1 MLFFKNFMAT
11 GYFEGVLT
19 PAQFTQVTGTL
30 SACYGF
36 SSPVPM
42 NFAQGPEGP
51 IPANNLISDIL
62 REWSAARLGCAE
74 RCLPNLVA
82 FRRIQYAG
90 DETEGAP
97 YMRLP

>member
-1 MLFFKNFMAT
+1 MAT

-19 PAQFTQVTGTL
+19 QAQYTQVTGTL

-36 SSPVPM
+36 SSPIPM
-42 NFAQGPEGP
+42 HFAQGPDGP
-51 IPANNLISDIL
+51 IPADNLISDIL

-82 FRRIQYAG
+82 FRKIQSAV
-90 DETEGAP
+90 DERDGGMYTF
-97 YMRLP
+97 MLS